1 MIYPVQLVV
10 PASDAVLILSLMHV
24 SFQLGGGLG
33 GGFAP
38 PPQAQHM
45 ALDVKSAS
53 SYEPHQE
60 GLAEYSAHVSP
71 YGSVAPL
78 SVLLHGAADSL
89 SRRRP
94 SAVAR
99 GEAATD
105 CTVKCSRSA
114 ALADAVQRRACS
126 SGSAGHGRKLMALLH
141 SASVYTQHAPR
152 REHAASV

>member
-1 MIYPVQLVV
+1 VLDVIYPVQLVV

-60 GLAEYSAHVSP
+60 GLPQYSAHVSP
-71 YGSVAPL
+71 STSAAPL
-78 SVLLHGAADSL
+78 SVLLQELLGMKHGWYTHWL
-89 SRRRP
+89 P
-94 SAVAR
+94 TYQ
-99 GEAATD
+99 E
-105 CTVKCSRSA
+105 
-114 ALADAVQRRACS
+114 
-126 SGSAGHGRKLMALLH
+126 LMT
-141 SASVYTQHAPR
+141 SP
-152 REHAASV
+152 